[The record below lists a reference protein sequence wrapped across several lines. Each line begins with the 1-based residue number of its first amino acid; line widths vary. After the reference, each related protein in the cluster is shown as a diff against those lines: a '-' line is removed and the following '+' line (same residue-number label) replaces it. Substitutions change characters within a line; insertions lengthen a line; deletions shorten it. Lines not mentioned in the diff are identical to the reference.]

1 MAPRSRTLSGM
12 GYVGYPARIF
22 LEMSMYGTEDT
33 YEANRVHL
41 HKWYSHLRAY
51 LPEMYDKESKRE
63 FYNDTIAPLLD
74 EAAEQM
80 KLAREMYRSTFEG
93 VQTWTEDEK
102 NFQLAL
108 DGIFERLDVIT
119 AKTKVIDKEKLEDVE
134 VVF

>member
-1 MAPRSRTLSGM
+1 MASRSRTLSGM

-33 YEANRVHL
+33 YEANRIHL

-51 LPEMYDKESKRE
+51 LPEMYDKEYKRE
-63 FYNDTIAPLLD
+63 IYNTQIAPLLD
-74 EAAEQM
+74 EASDQM
-80 KLAREMYRSTFEG
+80 KIARGMYRSTFEG

-102 NFQLAL
+102 NFQEAL

-134 VVF
+134 VIF